1 MNFPKSELS
10 KQDALH
16 LWITC
21 RSEYA
26 KEQMFLTNYGIVF
39 FVMRRLG
46 IPAFDEDMFQIGSI
60 GLLKAI
66 DTFDASKGCF
76 STYAFPIVRN
86 ELFMEFRKSKKS
98 VNAAFS
104 LDDNVDIGNG
114 ESVSYAEMIA
124 DRKDY
129 EENTVNSMLAQQIFE
144 KLSPREQ
151 RIFIMFFVE
160 GKTQHEISEALG
172 ISQSYISRIIK
183 GIGKIKK
190 ERKKSQMRV
199 ISQDGTIDLPYEQVI
214 ITRHDK
220 SIYLMEHLTNDVEI
234 AKYSTEEKADEAM
247 EELRMAYMCNNL
259 VKMGQTP
266 PDGIDE
272 KLTMGLRGVFEF
284 PADEELE

>member
-26 KEQMFLTNYGIVF
+26 KEQMILTNYGIVF

-76 STYAFPIVRN
+76 STYAFRLVRN
-86 ELFMEFRKSKKS
+86 ELLISFRKSKKS
-98 VNAAFS
+98 VRATFS

-114 ESVSYAEMIA
+114 ESVPYAELIA
-124 DRKDY
+124 DGRDHEKD
-129 EENTVNSMLAQQIFE
+129 VINSMLVQQIFGTLNLRE
-144 KLSPREQ
+144 K

-160 GKTQHEISEALG
+160 NKTQCEISKEMKL
-172 ISQSYISRIIK
+172 SQSYVSRIIK
-183 GIGKIKK
+183 NMGRKAKHK
-190 ERKKSQMRV
+190 ERN
-199 ISQDGTIDLPYEQVI
+199 TI
-214 ITRHDK
+214 
-220 SIYLMEHLTNDVEI
+220 
-234 AKYSTEEKADEAM
+234 
-247 EELRMAYMCNNL
+247 
-259 VKMGQTP
+259 
-266 PDGIDE
+266 
-272 KLTMGLRGVFEF
+272 
-284 PADEELE
+284 

>member
-26 KEQMFLTNYGIVF
+26 KEQMILSNYRIVF
-39 FVMRRLG
+39 SVMQKLS
-46 IPAFDEDMFQIGSI
+46 IPASDEDMFQTGII

-66 DTFDASKGCF
+66 NTFDVSKGYQF

-86 ELFMEFRKSKKS
+86 EILLSFRKNKKS
-98 VNAAFS
+98 VKAAFS

-129 EENTVNSMLAQQIFE
+129 EENTVNSMLAQQIFS
-144 KLSPREQ
+144 KLSPREK
-151 RIFIMFFVE
+151 RIFIMFFVD
-160 GKTQHEISEALG
+160 GKTQCEISEALG

-190 ERKKSQMRV
+190 KGRK
-199 ISQDGTIDLPYEQVI
+199 
-214 ITRHDK
+214 DK
-220 SIYLMEHLTNDVEI
+220 
-234 AKYSTEEKADEAM
+234 
-247 EELRMAYMCNNL
+247 
-259 VKMGQTP
+259 
-266 PDGIDE
+266 
-272 KLTMGLRGVFEF
+272 
-284 PADEELE
+284 

>member
-76 STYAFPIVRN
+76 STYAFRLVRN
-86 ELFMEFRKSKKS
+86 ELLTEFRKSKKS
-98 VNAAFS
+98 VNATFS

-114 ESVSYAEMIA
+114 ESVSYAEMIP
-124 DRKDY
+124 DGKDY
-129 EENTVNSMLAQQIFE
+129 EENVVNLMLAQQIFE
-144 KLSPREQ
+144 RLGSREKH
-151 RIFIMFFVE
+151 IFTMFFIE
-160 GKTQHEISEALG
+160 NRTQSEISEALG

-190 ERKKSQMRV
+190 KGRK
-199 ISQDGTIDLPYEQVI
+199 
-214 ITRHDK
+214 
-220 SIYLMEHLTNDVEI
+220 
-234 AKYSTEEKADEAM
+234 AK
-247 EELRMAYMCNNL
+247 
-259 VKMGQTP
+259 
-266 PDGIDE
+266 
-272 KLTMGLRGVFEF
+272 
-284 PADEELE
+284 